1 MEEEKLDIKDRKTLD
16 QIPKDRNVQVV
27 SIEGGWGAR
36 HRLNRLGIHP
46 GDMIVVKRGGIMGG
60 PILVQ
65 IHGMEVALGRGMAQ
79 KVVVT
84 DV

>member
-1 MEEEKLDIKDRKTLD
+1 MTLD
-16 QIPKDRNVQVV
+16 RVERDLSVKVR
-27 SIEGGWGAR
+27 SIEGGWGTR

-46 GDMIVVKRGGIMGG
+46 GDEIRVKRGGVMGG

-84 DV
+84 DE